1 MKVQSYNAAEVIN
14 ILSLPGFSFGFKNFY
29 IYTEKYIVGDVQ

>member
-1 MKVQSYNAAEVIN
+1 MKVQSYNAAEVIF
-14 ILSLPGFSFGFKNFY
+14 SVPGVSFGFKNFY

>member
-1 MKVQSYNAAEVIN
+1 MKVQSYNAAEVIF
-14 ILSLPGFSFGFKNFY
+14 SLHGFSFGFKNFY